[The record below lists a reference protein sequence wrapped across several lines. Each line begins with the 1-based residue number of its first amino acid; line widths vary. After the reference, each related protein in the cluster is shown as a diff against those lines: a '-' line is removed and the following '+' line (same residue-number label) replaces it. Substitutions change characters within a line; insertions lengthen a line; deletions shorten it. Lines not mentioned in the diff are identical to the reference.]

1 MADQT
6 QLNAAAVD
14 ALVTV
19 RAYRGTDLYMAM
31 IKLLDSIAALH
42 LETLA
47 SAPVDVVP
55 RTQGALSQVRKLR
68 QAMVS
73 TNQHDSPIG

>member
-6 QLNAAAVD
+6 LLNAAAVE
-14 ALVTV
+14 ALATV
-19 RAYRGTDLYMAM
+19 QAYRGTDLYVAL
-31 IKLLDSIAALH
+31 IKLLDSIAAQH
-42 LETLA
+42 FETLA

-68 QAMVS
+68 QAMLS
-73 TNQHDSPIG
+73 TSQRASPFG